1 MKASTLAIALIG
13 TMASAPAFAGI
24 NWAGVPGKDMML
36 LYPGQSS
43 YEWVL
48 TPSQHS
54 GGFKIREG
62 KNCHQCHVG
71 EENTMGNDLVS
82 GKKNEPTPIAGKP
95 GFLKANVKFAY
106 DDKNM
111 YVHIEFAEGKQ
122 PDAKMDPKFDTKVA
136 MMLDAG
142 GVPEANRFG
151 CWAACHDNLTTMPS
165 ADGATD
171 RTMYLFKTRAGK
183 LTAHGAPDG
192 DKPADELAKLKASG
206 YMLEYWQA
214 KLNPGAKPVA
224 VGGTVFDK
232 REEVPNA
239 PVTADATFANGTWSV
254 TLISPLTPGAPF
266 ADLVAG
272 KTYTVG
278 FAIHSGHTSHRFHY
292 VSMER
297 TMVLGSGT
305 ADFVAVKQ

>member
-1 MKASTLAIALIG
+1 MKGSTLAIVLMG
-13 TMASAPAFAGI
+13 TLATTPAFAVD
-24 NWAGVPGKDMML
+24 WAKVPGKDIML

-48 TPSQHS
+48 TPSSHS

-62 KNCHQCHVG
+62 KNCHECHVG
-71 EENTMGNDLVS
+71 EENTMGADLVA

-95 GFLKANVKFAY
+95 AFVKADVKFAY

-111 YVHIEFAEGKQ
+111 YVHLEFAEGNQ

-192 DKPADELAKLKASG
+192 DVSADELAKLKASG

-214 KLNPGAKPVA
+214 KLNPGAKAVA
-224 VGGTVFDK
+224 AGGTVFDK

-239 PVTADATFANGTWSV
+239 PVTADATFANGKWSV
-254 TLISPLTPGAPF
+254 TMSSPLTPGAPF

-272 KTYTVG
+272 KTYTIG
-278 FAIHSGHTSHRFHY
+278 FAIHSGHTAHRFHY

-297 TMVLGSGT
+297 TLVLGQGS
-305 ADFVAVKQ
+305 ADFVATKQ